1 MTDNTKRLLTSP
13 DVLTTD
19 EEILVFKEYAEN
31 PKDMELRNLV
41 VEKNMGL
48 VYKVSSRY
56 TNMGIDTEELQQEG
70 VFGLMTAVE
79 RFDYKKG
86 NKFSTYAIH
95 WINQSM
101 TRFLLNHRRNIRV
114 PVHVSETML
123 KIKRVKKEYFN
134 QYGEDAPIEY
144 IATVLQIPE
153 TKIEYVMRVF
163 QNIESVSLNSIISNE
178 KDKDDS
184 ELLDYIKD
192 LNAESV
198 EDTVINA
205 ETNRGLSKIMDEI
218 LTEKEC
224 DIVKLRFGIEDG
236 RPRTLQEVGTIY
248 GLTRERIRQIEKN
261 AIRKLSGSKRIK
273 NLL

>member
-13 DVLTTD
+13 NVLTTD
-19 EEILVFKEYAEN
+19 EEISVFKEYAKN

-56 TNMGIDTEELQQEG
+56 VNMGIDTEELQQEG
-70 VFGLMTAVE
+70 VFGLITAVE

-123 KIKRVKKEYFN
+123 KIKRVKKEYLN
-134 QYGEDAPIEY
+134 QYGEEAPIEY
-144 IATVLQIPE
+144 IATILQIPE
-153 TKIEYVMRVF
+153 PKIESVMQVF
-163 QNIESVSLNSIISNE
+163 RNIESVSLNSIVSN
-178 KDKDDS
+178 DNNKDDS
-184 ELLDYIKD
+184 ELIDYMKD
-192 LNAESV
+192 TNAESL
-198 EDTVINA
+198 EDVVIA
-205 ETNRGLSKIMDEI
+205 SETNRRLLKIMEEI

-224 DIVKLRFGIEDG
+224 NIVKLRFGIEDEH
-236 RPRTLQEVGTIY
+236 PRTLQEVGTIY
-248 GLTRERIRQIEKN
+248 GLTRERIRQIDKN
-261 AIRKLSGSKRIK
+261 AIRKLRCSKRIK

>member
-13 DVLTTD
+13 NVLTTD
-19 EEILVFKEYAEN
+19 EEISVFKEYAKN
-31 PKDMELRNLV
+31 PKDTELRNLV

-56 TNMGIDTEELQQEG
+56 VNMGIDTEELQQEG
-70 VFGLMTAVE
+70 VFGLITAVE

-123 KIKRVKKEYFN
+123 KIKRVKKEYLN
-134 QYGEDAPIEY
+134 QYGEEAPIEY

-153 TKIEYVMRVF
+153 PKIEYVMGVF
-163 QNIESVSLNSIISNE
+163 QNIESVSLNSIVSNE

-205 ETNRGLSKIMDEI
+205 ETNRGLSLIMDEI

-224 DIVKLRFGIEDG
+224 DIVKLRFGIKDG
-236 RPRTLQEVGTIY
+236 QPRTLQEVGTIY

-261 AIRKLSGSKRIK
+261 AIRKLRGSRRIK

>member
-1 MTDNTKRLLTSP
+1 M
-13 DVLTTD
+13 TTD
-19 EEILVFKEYAEN
+19 EEISVFKEYAKN

-56 TNMGIDTEELQQEG
+56 VNMGIDTEELQQEG
-70 VFGLMTAVE
+70 VFGLITAVE

-123 KIKRVKKEYFN
+123 KIKRVKKEYLN
-134 QYGEDAPIEY
+134 QYGEEAPIEY

-153 TKIEYVMRVF
+153 PKIESVMQVF
-163 QNIESVSLNSIISNE
+163 KNIESVSLNSIVSN
-178 KDKDDS
+178 DNNKDDS
-184 ELLDYIKD
+184 ELIDYMKD
-192 LNAESV
+192 TNAESL
-198 EDTVINA
+198 EDVVIA
-205 ETNRGLSKIMDEI
+205 SETNRRLLKIMEEI

-224 DIVKLRFGIEDG
+224 NIVKLRFGIEDG
-236 RPRTLQEVGTIY
+236 HPRTLQEVGTIY

-261 AIRKLSGSKRIK
+261 AIRKLRCSKRIK

>member
-13 DVLTTD
+13 NVLTTD
-19 EEILVFKEYAEN
+19 EEISVFKEYAKN

-56 TNMGIDTEELQQEG
+56 VNMGIDTEELQQEG
-70 VFGLMTAVE
+70 VFGLITAVE

-123 KIKRVKKEYFN
+123 KIKRVKKEYLN
-134 QYGEDAPIEY
+134 QYGEEAPIEY

-153 TKIEYVMRVF
+153 PKIESVMQVF
-163 QNIESVSLNSIISNE
+163 RNIESVSLNSIVSN
-178 KDKDDS
+178 DNNKDDS
-184 ELLDYIKD
+184 ELIDYMKD
-192 LNAESV
+192 TNAESL
-198 EDTVINA
+198 EDVVIA
-205 ETNRGLSKIMDEI
+205 SETNRRLLKIMEEI

-224 DIVKLRFGIEDG
+224 NIVKLRFGIEDG
-236 RPRTLQEVGTIY
+236 HPRTLQEVGTIY
-248 GLTRERIRQIEKN
+248 GFTRERIRQIEKN
-261 AIRKLSGSKRIK
+261 AIRKLRCSKRIK